1 QEVDNHIDE
10 CSSMD
15 GVVPGGC
22 IARKLLPQEAG
33 KLDCGN
39 PGALMH
45 GGFAWG
51 CLGGYTTIDHSPH
64 ICQNEYNKYMYSFE
78 VMSVATSLR
87 PTDELEQ
94 RIKKL
99 AATTG
104 RSQSFYINQM
114 IEDGIDRVEQI
125 YGILHETEQYQA
137 GDLHTY
143 SSDDL
148 RHELGLER

>member
-1 QEVDNHIDE
+1 RANLRVKMRVLDDGAPCTISDAFCDRGHT
-10 CSSMD
+10 SMLQKNSAAQSYS
-15 GVVPGGC
+15 C
-22 IARKLLPQEAG
+22 QRR
-33 KLDCGN
+33 
-39 PGALMH
+39 
-45 GGFAWG
+45 
-51 CLGGYTTIDHSPH
+51 YTTIDHSPH
-64 ICQNEYNKYMYSFE
+64 ICKNEYNKYMYSFE
-78 VMSVATSLR
+78 VMSVATSIRL
-87 PTDELEQ
+87 TDELEH

-104 RSQSFYINQM
+104 RSQSFYINQI

-143 SSDDL
+143 SSDDR

>member
-1 QEVDNHIDE
+1 
-10 CSSMD
+10 
-15 GVVPGGC
+15 
-22 IARKLLPQEAG
+22 
-33 KLDCGN
+33 
-39 PGALMH
+39 
-45 GGFAWG
+45 
-51 CLGGYTTIDHSPH
+51 
-64 ICQNEYNKYMYSFE
+64 MYSFE
-78 VMSVATSLR
+78 VMSVATSIRL
-87 PTDELEQ
+87 TDELEH
-94 RIKKL
+94 RIRKL

>member
-1 QEVDNHIDE
+1 LFRSTQGGAG
-10 CSSMD
+10 CSLGLRLPFSPKFL
-15 GVVPGGC
+15 GALLRHPGITLQLC
-22 IARKLLPQEAG
+22 SQLCSNKHLLPT
-33 KLDCGN
+33 C
-39 PGALMH
+39 
-45 GGFAWG
+45 
-51 CLGGYTTIDHSPH
+51 TIFDHSPH

-78 VMSVATSLR
+78 VMSVATSIRL
-87 PTDELEQ
+87 TDELEH

-137 GDLHTY
+137 GNLPTY
-143 SSDDL
+143 SSDEL